1 MAAQVPAGEQRAEP
15 VRHGRHRLGRPLG
28 KALGEAGQDGLRH
41 AGALL
46 HVDHLVAVGRVHL
59 LRVHG
64 RHGDLV
70 VVPLEVLVEL
80 VQALLRNV
88 DGLLAEPVMLLGLRV
103 RLEDLLGGA
112 LRLQLPRLPLVRFRL
127 DCSALFR
134 VGVFDD
140 GGAPSFPVEV
150 LN

>member
-70 VVPLEVLVEL
+70 VVLLEVLVEL
-80 VQALLRNV
+80 VEALLGANSTDFRNR
-88 DGLLAEPVMLLGLRV
+88 PKKNSTKRI
-103 RLEDLLGGA
+103 LEKGY
-112 LRLQLPRLPLVRFRL
+112 V
-127 DCSALFR
+127 
-134 VGVFDD
+134 
-140 GGAPSFPVEV
+140 
-150 LN
+150 